1 MTTQIHLWVIGLFSG
16 IWLIEMLRQR
26 QIGCLLIGLMLW
38 LAMAISLVLSFSV
51 YENFFLYQIF
61 GAFGLGFPLHFVH
74 LWIFVGSAIY
84 VLRHNQK
91 LSDRRESY
99 RLPSPLLSLFA
110 TSGFVMHL
118 SVLTLLILM
127 GFMPNQDNQ
136 NHQMVLLTRL
146 ANLYFLNPVQ
156 WYAWQTL
163 LMLIF
168 FLHRQ
173 WIMRESP
180 AIFSI
185 QQIQAGFL
193 MILPLQFFYVLN
205 GQVWLPQIIRF
216 ILRN

>member
-38 LAMAISLVLSFSV
+38 LAMAISLVLSLSI

-61 GAFGLGFPLHFVH
+61 GGFGLGFPLHFVH
-74 LWIFVGSAIY
+74 LWMFVASAIY
-84 VLRHNQK
+84 LLRQNQK

-127 GFMPNQDNQ
+127 GFTSSQDN
-136 NHQMVLLTRL
+136 QMVLLTRL

-185 QQIQAGFL
+185 QQIQVGFL